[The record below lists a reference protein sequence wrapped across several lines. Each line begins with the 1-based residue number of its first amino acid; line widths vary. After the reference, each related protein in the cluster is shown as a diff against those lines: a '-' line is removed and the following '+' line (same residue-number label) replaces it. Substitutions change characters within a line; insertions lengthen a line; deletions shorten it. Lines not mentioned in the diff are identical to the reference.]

1 MERRLL
7 QIVIA
12 VAALVPVT
20 AGAAGVFLGGEF
32 LGLPFKLLADSH
44 IRYLSGLLLGIGL
57 MFWALIPRVE
67 SSTAQF
73 STLTLLVFVGGL
85 SRLLGLIAAH
95 IVPNYAVGLVLA
107 MELIVTPTVW
117 LWQRRVA
124 RVFSQ

>member
-12 VAALVPVT
+12 AAALVPVT
-20 AGAAGVFLGGEF
+20 AGAAGVILGGGF
-32 LGLPFKLLADSH
+32 LGLPFKLMADSH
-44 IRYLSGLLLGIGL
+44 IRYLSGLLLGIGM

-67 SSTAQF
+67 SSSAQF
-73 STLTLLVFVGGL
+73 SALTFLVFVGGL
-85 SRLLGLIAAH
+85 ARLFGLIAAH
-95 IVPNYAVGLVLA
+95 AVPEYGVGLALA